1 MQALKILLVCVGVVA
16 IILMPNDDAD
26 MSFALYAGIA
36 VATKA
41 VAFVAFMLA
50 IKIDRRYG
58 QREIN

>member
-16 IILMPNDDAD
+16 VIAMPSDDAD
-26 MSFALYAGIA
+26 MSLALYAGIA

-41 VAFVAFMLA
+41 VAFVTFMLA

-58 QREIN
+58 QREAN

>member
-16 IILMPNDDAD
+16 VILMPSDDAD
-26 MSFALYAGIA
+26 MSLALYATIA

-50 IKIDRRYG
+50 YKIEKRYE